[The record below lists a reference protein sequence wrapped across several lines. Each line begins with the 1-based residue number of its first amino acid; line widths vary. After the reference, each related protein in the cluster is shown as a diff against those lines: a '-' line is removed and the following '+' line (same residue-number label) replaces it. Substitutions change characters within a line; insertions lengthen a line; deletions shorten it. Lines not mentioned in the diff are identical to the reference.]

1 MIIVVV
7 IVDNIAVGCIYGHV
21 EQKDNTTNKNN
32 KTLVID
38 FICILKPYQK
48 HGVGKLFK
56 MNCLYCRFICF
67 K

>member
-1 MIIVVV
+1 MIIAVV

-21 EQKDNTTNKNN
+21 EQKENDANKNN

>member
-21 EQKDNTTNKNN
+21 EQKDNTANKNN

-48 HGVGKLFK
+48 HGVGMLFK
-56 MNCLYCRFICF
+56 MNCLYRRFICF